1 VVVLANIN
9 GPTPTEIACKLAAVA
24 FGEKVVLTSER
35 KAIDLAPETLKAY
48 TGTYEIKPG
57 FDLVVSLEKGQLVTQ
72 ATGQPKI
79 PVFAE
84 SATKFFPK
92 VIDAEIEF
100 FKDEF
105 GKVTHLVLTQGS
117 HEMKASRK

>member
-1 VVVLANIN
+1 
-9 GPTPTEIACKLAAVA
+9 
-24 FGEKVVLTSER
+24 
-35 KAIDLAPETLKAY
+35 
-48 TGTYEIKPG
+48 
-57 FDLVVSLEKGQLVTQ
+57 LVTQ